1 MDDTVYNTRM
11 KKIKKANFAVKNSIE
26 RFNSKTVS
34 DSDLDSYQSSLKNIE
49 KRLEVFDESVN
60 DILVDLEDDDPRKD
74 DLEARL
80 VELSDEVMK
89 NENEIKSKMKEI
101 RKSQP
106 NFITDNENLELQKQ
120 SILDASK
127 REEESKVKRDKN

>member
-1 MDDTVYNTRM
+1 MDNTVYNTH
-11 KKIKKANFAVKNSIE
+11 IKKVKKAELAVKNSIE
-26 RFNSKTVS
+26 RFNSKIVS
-34 DSDLDSYQSSLKNIE
+34 DSDLDRYQSSLKNIE
-49 KRLEVFDESVN
+49 KRLEVFDESVT

-101 RKSQP
+101 Q
-106 NFITDNENLELQKQ
+106 
-120 SILDASK
+120 
-127 REEESKVKRDKN
+127 ES